1 MEEKTF
7 DSSYL
12 LKGIYDAETSELI
25 IVFKINESPKKF
37 FDVPQGV
44 WDEMKGSASAGS
56 FYHSKIKK
64 VYEYSIYGENNQNKS
79 Q

>member
-1 MEEKTF
+1 MEEKIF

-12 LKGIYDAETSELI
+12 LKGIYNAETEELV

-37 FDVPQGV
+37 FDVPQDV
-44 WDEMKGSASAGS
+44 WNEMKGSASAGS

-64 VYEYSIYGENNQNKS
+64 VYEYSVWDE
-79 Q
+79 